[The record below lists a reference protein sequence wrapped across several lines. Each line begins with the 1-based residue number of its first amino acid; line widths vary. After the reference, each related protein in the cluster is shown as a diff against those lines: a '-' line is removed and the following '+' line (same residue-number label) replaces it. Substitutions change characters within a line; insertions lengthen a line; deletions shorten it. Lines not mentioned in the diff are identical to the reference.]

1 MKLGIISD
9 LHGHEMAWQN
19 ACDKFFGGADL
30 ILCAGDVL
38 YHGPRNP
45 MKADYNPMGLAT
57 RINSSEIPVIIA
69 KGNCDSDVDAS
80 CLEVPIQA
88 PYAYVVYEG
97 LCIIVTHGDAVMTDE
112 AKDQMAQHLKADLFI
127 SGHIHTT
134 VLEKRGKTVFL
145 NPGSAALSKREDG
158 RNTCAVLEDG
168 VITIYDIATG
178 ERLLQSDALKEAGK

>member
-9 LHGHEMAWQN
+9 THGHEQAW
-19 ACDKFFGGADL
+19 AVAFEKYFHDADM
-30 ILCAGDVL
+30 ILHAGDVL

-45 MKADYNPMGLAT
+45 RKADYNPAGLVE
-57 RINSSEIPVIIA
+57 RINTCPVPVIIA

-80 CLEVPIQA
+80 CLELPIQA

-97 LCIIVTHGDAVMTDE
+97 LRIIITHGDAVMTDAE
-112 AKDQMAQHLKADLFI
+112 KDAMAAHLKADLFI

-145 NPGSAALSKREDG
+145 NPGSAALSKRADG
-158 RNTCAVLEDG
+158 KQTCAVLEDG
-168 VITIYDIATG
+168 TIRIYELTTG
-178 ERLLQSDALKEAGK
+178 EVLGSLTL